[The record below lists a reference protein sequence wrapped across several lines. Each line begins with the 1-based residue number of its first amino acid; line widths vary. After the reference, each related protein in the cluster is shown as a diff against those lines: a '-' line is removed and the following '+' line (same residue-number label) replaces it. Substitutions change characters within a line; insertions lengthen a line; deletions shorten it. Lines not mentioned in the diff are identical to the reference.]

1 MIAAGLMAHK
11 QSKASSLFEGEG
23 TEMRDERYRVQ
34 SLGRALD
41 LLDRIAES
49 GSEGARLTDLARGV
63 GFSKAAAYAALATL
77 IARGLVVDFGEGM
90 TRRYRLGLSLLRLGD
105 LAVSNIGLADIAM
118 PILRDLTQE
127 LGMTSRV
134 AVMDEGFAVVIGRVD
149 APGAIRFDAALG
161 RREKPHCS
169 GVGKV
174 LLAAMPRACALA
186 LLERVGHEGHTMKT
200 LTSIGALSADLD
212 RIAARHY
219 AIDDEED
226 HEGIVCV
233 AAAIFGR
240 DANAVGAVSVTTLKQ
255 LLPAKALTATAGV
268 LIRHSNRISLALGG
282 PLADQAWR
290 TRR

>member
-1 MIAAGLMAHK
+1 MIAAGLLASK
-11 QSKASSLFEGEG
+11 QGKASSLFEGEG

-63 GFSKAAAYAALATL
+63 GLSKAAAYAALATL
-77 IARGLVVDFGEGM
+77 IARGLVVDFGAGM

-161 RREKPHCS
+161 RREEPHCS

-174 LLAAMPRACALA
+174 LLAAMPRANALE
-186 LLERVGHEGHTMKT
+186 LLERVGHEGHTTKT
-200 LTSIGALSADLD
+200 LTSIDALSADLD

-233 AAAIFGR
+233 AAAVFGR
-240 DANAVGAVSVTTLKQ
+240 DAKAVGAISITTLKQ